1 MLKRCAGALALL
13 AAVAGAVWG
22 AWYLEFRLLPGGAA
36 PASARGGAGEAIP
49 LPVVMYHGVNSRESR
64 AGDYVITPEALREDL
79 LWLREEGYETVVI
92 QDLLDYVDRGEPLP
106 EKPVMLTF
114 DDGYYNNYLHL
125 FPLLREFGMK
135 AVISPI
141 VGETDRYTE
150 NGEVS
155 ENYTHL
161 TWEEIREMMD
171 SGLVEFQNHS
181 YALHKLSGQGERTG
195 ISKNPGE
202 SAESYRA
209 AIREDIARAQE
220 RFAEMTGW
228 TPTAFTYPFGA
239 VSEDSYPVLEELG
252 FRATLDAQG
261 RLFLLTRDPACLRR
275 IPRFNRPWGTP
286 VREILEKTG
295 G

>member
-22 AWYLEFRLLPGGAA
+22 AWYLEFRLLAGGAA
-36 PASARGGAGEAIP
+36 PASARGGAGEPIP

-79 LWLREEGYETVVI
+79 LWLREEGYETVVV
-92 QDLLDYVDRGEPLP
+92 QDLLDYVDHGTPLP

-114 DDGYYNNYLHL
+114 DDGYYNNHLHL

-202 SAESYRA
+202 STESYQA

-261 RLFLLTRDPACLRR
+261 RLFLLTRDPACLQR

-286 VREILEKTG
+286 VWEILEKAG

>member
-49 LPVVMYHGVNSRESR
+49 LPVVMYHSVNSRESR

-79 LWLREEGYETVVI
+79 LWLREEGYETVVV
-92 QDLLDYVDRGEPLP
+92 QDLLDYVDRGDPLP

-286 VREILEKTG
+286 VREILEKAG